1 MATLA
6 TTTTTS
12 ATSATTASGSTG
24 TSFNYQITVSGG
36 TSPYTYQMTGGSL
49 PTGLTLASNGL
60 LSGKPTVGGTFYAVE
75 NSCPHQGG
83 PLAEGWIEGP
93 IVTCPWH
100 AWCFDV
106 RTGKMTLSEFAAVE
120 VFDVQLV
127 DSTLA
132 ISSEPRA

>member
-1 MATLA
+1 MRKFVPVAGVDEIPPG
-6 TTTTTS
+6 
-12 ATSATTASGSTG
+12 TAKAFAVGDYEVAL
-24 TSFNYQITVSGG
+24 FN
-36 TSPYTYQMTGGSL
+36 
-49 PTGLTLASNGL
+49 
-60 LSGKPTVGGTFYAVE
+60 VGGTFYAIE

-93 IVTCPWH
+93 VVTCPWH

-132 ISSEPRA
+132 ISSEPRT